1 MMWDMTHTKHTNKVG
16 AHGHIKE
23 VLHEHFGTH
32 ANGYRA
38 PLGVFTP

>member
-23 VLHEHFGTH
+23 VFHENFETY